1 MKLMVPNCERHHVFC
16 LLSTNNI
23 AFCCKGIVFCL
34 IPFLF
39 LEMQVTGVKN
49 SRYKSGSVYNPP
61 PLHPSSLY
69 KPTRKCLWLSISLG
83 FIFGVLRYSCFTQPL
98 TLFSYI
104 FLWKVSSLLNSH
116 IFFNEINMV
125 DLEYMKK

>member
-23 AFCCKGIVFCL
+23 AFCCKGIVFL
-34 IPFLF
+34 SYSIPLSWDASNRREKLKIQKWF
-39 LEMQVTGVKN
+39 
-49 SRYKSGSVYNPP
+49 RIYPP
-61 PLHPSSLY
+61 PLLPSSLY